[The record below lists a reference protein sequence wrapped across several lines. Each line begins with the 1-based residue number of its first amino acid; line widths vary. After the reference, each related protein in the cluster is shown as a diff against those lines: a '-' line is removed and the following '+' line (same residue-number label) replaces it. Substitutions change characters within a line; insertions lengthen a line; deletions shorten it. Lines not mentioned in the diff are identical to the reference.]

1 MHCYPKRLRL
11 PKRVTQFECGQRV
24 RSGSKRVQAEAQQV
38 YFVRALWRARGAPG
52 LRLAGVRLQVLR
64 VAMPS
69 ARFIV
74 DGKSGVMGRISMFN
88 VG

>member
-1 MHCYPKRLRL
+1 MSMHCYPKRLRL

-52 LRLAGVRLQVLR
+52 LRLAGVGYRSSESQCRPRAL
-64 VAMPS
+64 
-69 ARFIV
+69 
-74 DGKSGVMGRISMFN
+74 
-88 VG
+88 